1 VEGPLREHAEAVE
14 VLAAYS
20 YSQSADLPLCVKVEL
35 NRPSSAPE
43 PSARRPWRLR
53 DRLTEGDIAD
63 LITAYRDGATATSL
77 AAAHGLSFKS
87 VKRLCTSPVSA
98 GRHPLDELRRQ
109 RRPRRI
115 LSPAMPG
122 IDRDFAHQLNS
133 ADHVAAS
140 SSMSAILVA

>member
-20 YSQSADLPLCVKVEL
+20 HSTQSADLLLCAKVEL

-63 LITAYRDGATATSL
+63 LITAYRDGATATSI
-77 AAAHGLSFKS
+77 AAAHGLSSKVS
-87 VKRLCTSPVSA
+87 NAYRTSPVSA
-98 GRHPLDELRRQ
+98 GRHPLDELEDN
-109 RRPRRI
+109 
-115 LSPAMPG
+115 A
-122 IDRDFAHQLNS
+122 DRD
-133 ADHVAAS
+133 AS
-140 SSMSAILVA
+140 LARPCPALIEIRASIE

>member
-1 VEGPLREHAEAVE
+1 MQLVISAAQVLAGPGGSKNGPPWRVEGPLREHAEAVE

-20 YSQSADLPLCVKVEL
+20 HSTQSADLLLCAKVEL

-87 VKRLCTSPVSA
+87 VKRLLHIA
-98 GRHPLDELRRQ
+98 GI
-109 RRPRRI
+109 RRPPPTRRATKTT
-115 LSPAMPG
+115 PTATHP
-122 IDRDFAHQLNS
+122 
-133 ADHVAAS
+133 
-140 SSMSAILVA
+140 

>member
-20 YSQSADLPLCVKVEL
+20 HSTQSADLLLCAKVEL

-87 VKRLCTSPVSA
+87 VKRLLRIA
-98 GRHPLDELRRQ
+98 GIHRPPPTRRATKTTPTATHP
-109 RRPRRI
+109 
-115 LSPAMPG
+115 
-122 IDRDFAHQLNS
+122 
-133 ADHVAAS
+133 
-140 SSMSAILVA
+140 